1 MKRVAFLVLLS
12 LLFGILQPAFAG
24 MIRSHEPENYGG
36 LARVFRAVL
45 GGIAGFFAGGIPG
58 AVIGAG
64 FMAFVSPGSPGCSN
78 RLDPSDPVFDP
89 KSYTK

>member
-1 MKRVAFLVLLS
+1 MKRIAFLVLLS

-58 AVIGAG
+58 AVMGAG
-64 FMAFVSPGSPGCSN
+64 FMAFVSPGCFSN
-78 RLDPSDPVFDP
+78 PFDP
-89 KSYTK
+89 AMY